1 MKTTTTIIKNRTMTH
16 KKIILGL
23 MLAMLPLFTFAQ
35 SSFDEFEDME
45 DVSTVVV
52 TKKAFELMAKFDVSS
67 ESPEA
72 KEYMNM
78 IQNLNSLRVFATENA
93 GIASKMKAKVNSYLK
108 SSKLSELMRVKD
120 KDGNVKIYIKEGRD
134 ADHVSELFMF
144 VEGISKHMGGEER
157 KPEAVIVSITGD
169 IDLNKIS
176 ELTSKMNIQGGEHLK
191 NVKKNK

>member
-1 MKTTTTIIKNRTMTH
+1 MTTIHKRNKMNS
-16 KKIILGL
+16 KKIIIAL
-23 MLAMLPLFTFAQ
+23 MLAIVPIITFAQ

-52 TKKAFELMAKFDVSS
+52 TKKAFELMARFDSDS
-67 ESPEA
+67 KEA
-72 KEYMNM
+72 KEYVNM
-78 IQNLNSLRVFATENA
+78 IKNLNSLRVFATENTS
-93 GIASKMKAKVNSYLK
+93 IAAKMKAKVNGYLK
-108 SSKLSELMRVKD
+108 STKLSELMRVKD
-120 KDGNVKIYIKEGRD
+120 KDGNVKIYIKEGKD

-144 VEGISKHMGGEER
+144 IEGISKHMGGEER
-157 KPEAVIVSITGD
+157 KPEAVIVSISGD

>member
-1 MKTTTTIIKNRTMTH
+1 MKTTHKNRKMNS
-16 KKIILGL
+16 KKLIIAL
-23 MLAMLPLFTFAQ
+23 MLAIAPVITFAQ

-52 TKKAFELMAKFDVSS
+52 TKKAFELMAKFDSDS
-67 ESPEA
+67 KEA
-72 KEYMNM
+72 KEYINM
-78 IQNLNSLRVFATENA
+78 IKNLNSLRVFATENA
-93 GIASKMKAKVNSYLK
+93 TIAAKMKTKVTGYLK
-108 SSKLSELMRVKD
+108 STKLSELMRVKD
-120 KDGNVKIYIKEGRD
+120 KDGNVKIYIKEGKD

-157 KPEAVIVSITGD
+157 KPEAVIVSISGD

-176 ELTSKMNIQGGEHLK
+176 ELTNKMNIQGGEHLK